1 MQSKQVQLLLQQLET
16 RYPAAFKR
24 NYLLYSQIKTRG
36 ILDDQREIIPWVLAV
51 MIFIPISL
59 ILKNFYLTHLE
70 NLDPLQSHSYAIIS
84 ILLVLMWVLP
94 FVIKQI

>member
-24 NYLLYSQIKTRG
+24 NYLLYSQIKTRC
-36 ILDDQREIIPWVLAV
+36 ILDDQREVIPWVLAV

-59 ILKNFYLTHLE
+59 ILKDFT
-70 NLDPLQSHSYAIIS
+70 
-84 ILLVLMWVLP
+84 
-94 FVIKQI
+94 